1 MSKRTALIAAGAIL
15 MIGGGLVSAAG
26 GAGLATVGTDSRI
39 STGASALS
47 TPATAFVT
55 QPGDI
60 SDHGASI
67 FGHPSIRISVTGADK
82 PVFIGVGPAAAV
94 DRYLSG
100 VAVETVTDFDI
111 SPFRLTTTRHEGTAR
126 PSSPLDQPFWVE
138 QAHGTRAA
146 TADWKIRGSSYRV
159 VVMNADGSPG
169 ITADG
174 RVSARVPNLSLIAAS
189 ILGCGLVVLF
199 SGVVVFV
206 VGLRIKNESY
216 AAPDHSVGVAT
227 PLGDGAAV
235 S

>member
-1 MSKRTALIAAGAIL
+1 MTKRTVLIAAGAIL
-15 MIGGGLVSAAG
+15 MIGGGLVSAAA

-39 STGASALS
+39 STGTSALS

-55 QPGDI
+55 EPGDI

-67 FGHPSIRISVTGADK
+67 FGHPSVRISVTGADK

-100 VAVETVTDFDI
+100 VAVETVTDFDVR
-111 SPFRLTTTRHEGTAR
+111 PFHLTTTRQEGTAR
-126 PSSPLDQPFWVE
+126 PSSPLAQTFWVE

-146 TADWKIRGSSYRV
+146 TADWKIRDGSYRV

-169 ITADG
+169 VTADG
-174 RVSARVPNLSLIAAS
+174 RLSARVPNLSLIGAS

-216 AAPDHSVGVAT
+216 AATPVPSQPVA
-227 PLGDGAAV
+227 V
-235 S
+235 